1 MSQLKLQIVRYNEAK
16 TAIDPIRRAVF
27 QEEQQVEA
35 GLDFD
40 GLDEAATQMLAYWE
54 DQPVGTARIRYLSD
68 RLAKIERVAVLAA
81 YRGLGIGK
89 QLMNGAL
96 DFLEKQGVPEAK
108 INAQMQ
114 VKDFYEQLGFQQQGE
129 PFYEAGLL
137 HVEMRRK

>member
-129 PFYEAGLL
+129 PFYEAGML